1 MSTIALNCLIY
12 GDDPDYAFTVR
23 IPLDDHVS
31 TLKEMIKEETQHDPR
46 PQNVGAKNIRLFR
59 LQVPLFPDDASRV
72 SDPLQNDGLQKLEP
86 LAKISAIFDSED
98 LPTDKVH
105 VMALSPT
112 GERCVLVGHFS
123 PLIGSIS
130 PVQAS

>member
-12 GDDPDYAFTVR
+12 GDDPDEAFTVDISSHR
-23 IPLDDHVS
+23 NVS
-31 TLKEMIKEETQHDPR
+31 TLRELMIKEAQ
-46 PQNVGAKNIRLFR
+46 QLAQVGCFSVKVFKLK
-59 LQVPLFPDDASRV
+59 VPLSPDEASRI
-72 SDPLQNDGLQKLEP
+72 SDPLHNDGLQKLEP